1 MESLERRIRRLVE
14 SLPDISNC
22 FGGRFAGRTVLMT
35 GHTGFKGSWLCLW
48 LKALGARVVGYSL
61 PAPTDPNHFQLLNLD
76 VESHLGDVRD
86 LESLTSVFK
95 SVCPELVLHLAAQPL
110 VRLSY
115 DQPVETF
122 TSNVSGTVNVLQAA
136 RAVDSVRA
144 IVCVTSDKVYEN
156 VESEIGYCETDRL
169 GGADPYSC
177 SKACAELIVK
187 SYRESFFSIKHY
199 GIKHETLIATARAGN
214 VFGGGDWALDR
225 LVPDAIR
232 AAVARE
238 AVSIRNP
245 HSVRPWQH
253 VLEPLAGYLLLSDR
267 LLDGQKVFA
276 REWNF
281 GPGAEDNV
289 SVGSIVNEMQNA
301 WPSVTVNSPENVNPQ
316 GPHETSMLKLDSTL
330 ARESLNWLPV
340 WDWQQSVRKTTQWY
354 QRFYDSNVA
363 NSQDDLNQYVRD
375 AESLGLE
382 WAVQ

>member
-1 MESLERRIRRLVE
+1 MESL
-14 SLPDISNC
+14 PNISKC
-22 FGGRFAGRTVLMT
+22 FGGRFAGRTVLVT

-48 LKALGARVVGYSL
+48 LKSLGARVVGYSL

-76 VESHLGDVRD
+76 VESHLGDVRE
-86 LESLTSVFK
+86 LESLTALFK
-95 SVCPELVLHLAAQPL
+95 SVRPELVLHLAAQPL

-122 TSNVSGTVNVLQAA
+122 TSNVTGTVNVLQAA
-136 RAVDSVRA
+136 RAVNCVRA

-156 VESEIGYCETDRL
+156 FESEIGYCETDRL

-187 SYRESFFSIKHY
+187 SYRESFFSIKKY
-199 GIKHETLIATARAGN
+199 GIEHETLIATARAGN

-232 AAVARE
+232 AAAARE

-253 VLEPLAGYLLLSDR
+253 VLEPLAGYLLLSER
-267 LLDGQKVFA
+267 LLDGQKAFA

-281 GPGAEDNV
+281 GPGAEANV

-301 WPSVTVNSPENVNPQ
+301 WPSVTVHSPETANQ
-316 GPHETSMLKLDSTL
+316 LGPHETSMLKLDSTL

-340 WDWQQSVRKTTQWY
+340 WDWQQSVRRTTQWY
-354 QRFYDSNVA
+354 QRFYDSDVA
-363 NSQDDLNQYVRD
+363 NSHDDLNQYVRD
-375 AESLGLE
+375 AASLGME